1 MNLSKRCL
9 SRAVRRGLVMTE
21 VLEGHGKGAGADS
34 PLPCIDWTDDM
45 VDEHVVGSGEGAVE
59 AKAKGCKGRKVMAA
73 ALAAA
78 LAAGCVPAMA
88 LAQAAGALPG
98 GVAASSSA
106 VGDLHAKVLAGE
118 VLYPAQELVFGGD
131 WDYFDPSVYTSP
143 DGWRQSAYERD
154 GKVVVEVSGRDA
166 DSRFW
171 TYDELAALDP
181 DVVVIRDYDNNAEW
195 TIEGRFTFRKGR
207 LGEYPTGTVEHSVS
221 YIKVDAI
228 APGPLSVEAISCP
241 GSYQFTGVEDKWG
254 TVSTHMSSVSAVDCE
269 RVDGTPLTIGRNVT
283 ALPENW
289 AAEGFVCGFEK
300 LIVEP
305 GSKLAKVESCWAN
318 IMSQATIKEVEG
330 LPSGVKLDKGALA
343 VPTLEKVTDEK
354 GNAFKAPDKAYTAPV
369 NPYSGKLDNKCTV
382 PAAPGYWKGALKKVK
397 SISGTAKARSGGKVA
412 FAKVRGVH
420 YKKAKVTYLAGK
432 KYKRASKKASKL
444 VTVKDSGKVTLKK
457 GLKKGRTYKVSAK
470 ATCAGH
476 KKTVTATIR
485 VK

>member
-1 MNLSKRCL
+1 MNFLKRHL
-9 SRAVRRGLVMTE
+9 SRAVRRGLASAE
-21 VLEGHGKGAGADS
+21 VPEGHGKGAGAGS
-34 PLPCIDWTDDM
+34 PLPCIDWTDDI
-45 VDEHVVGSGEGAVE
+45 VDERVVGSGVAE

-78 LAAGCVPAMA
+78 LAAGCVPAVA

-98 GVAASSSA
+98 GVAASNLA

-118 VLYPAQELVFGGD
+118 VLHPSQKYICLAPLEYQ
-131 WDYFDPSVYTSP
+131 DPSVYVSP

-154 GKVVVEVSGRDA
+154 GKVVVEVSDCDA

-195 TIEGRFTFRKGR
+195 TVEGRFTFEKDYYYGDC
-207 LGEYPTGTVEHSVS
+207 PTLTVEHSIS

-228 APGPLSVEAISCP
+228 VPGPLSVEAISCP
-241 GSYQFTGVEDKWG
+241 GSYYFTGVEDKWG
-254 TVSTHMSSVSAVDCE
+254 TVSTHLSSVLAVDCK
-269 RVDGTPLTIGRNVT
+269 RVDGTPLTIGKNVT

-300 LIVEP
+300 LVVEP

-318 IMSQATIKEVEG
+318 IMSQATIREVEG

-343 VPTLEKVTDEK
+343 VPSLEKVTDEK
-354 GNAFKAPDKAYTAPV
+354 GNAFKAPDKAYTAPA
-369 NPYSGKLDNKCTV
+369 NPYSGKLDNECTV

-397 SISGTAKARSGGKVA
+397 SISGTAKAKSGGKAA

-420 YKKAKVTYLAGK
+420 YKKAKVSYLTGK
-432 KYKRASKKASKL
+432 KYKKASKKASKL

-457 GLKKGRTYKVSAK
+457 GLKKGRTYKVTAK